1 MRCETHIVHFYH
13 EMHFYGFEGQTKR
26 FQTANPKHAELWVR
40 ALKKNKEKKK
50 KKRKKIPTCGTL
62 FENTLLIFSL
72 TLGQN
77 DIQAIN

>member
-1 MRCETHIVHFYH
+1 MLSNKTKQTNPGILLMRCETHIVHFYH

-50 KKRKKIPTCGTL
+50 KKKGKKSQPVEHFLRTH
-62 FENTLLIFSL
+62 F
-72 TLGQN
+72 
-77 DIQAIN
+77 